1 MDHPA
6 YKSFTSTPRRFGFLA
21 VLLAGLL
28 LAGSAA
34 AQVDVTATAGT
45 PNASYL
51 TLKDAFDA
59 INLGTHQ
66 GVITIGISADTTETA
81 PAVLN
86 ASGSGAALYA
96 SIAISPTGG
105 AARTISGAIAAG
117 SPLIDLNGA
126 DNVTIDGLNTGGN
139 SLTISNTTA
148 SATSGTSTIRFISGA
163 TSNVVTNATIL
174 GSFSAAV
181 ATNGGNIFFSTDAL
195 TANGNDNNTISNNN
209 IGPAGA
215 NLPTKGVYFNGS
227 TTTTA
232 INNSGNVVT
241 GNNIFDFFGA
251 AVTSAGIYVAGG
263 TTDCNFTNNKFYQ
276 TGTRTQTTGATHAAI
291 WIANSSGNNFQITGN
306 TIGFASSAGTG
317 TYTFVGIGTG
327 SKFLPIN
334 LSSLGATTATS
345 IQGNTITAINLSGVV
360 GGTSTSGAFVGISV
374 NAGLANIGNVT
385 GNTIGSLTTPGAI
398 SITSNNAS
406 AMEVYGIYYFPSAVA
421 NVSNNVVAGITAT
434 NTGAG
439 SLIFYGIRAFTSS
452 TVTNTMTANTVG
464 TAAAPLSNTS
474 ASTASR
480 MIGLYCQSGAC
491 VVGGNAISN
500 LSMNAANVGTGSAAS
515 LIGLW
520 IDDTSAT
527 IGNNV
532 SQNTVRA
539 LSNTNA
545 TGAVWVTGLHY
556 NGSTTGTHLVQR
568 NFIHSL
574 NTPSTGATATV
585 NGINVQ
591 AGAATYQNNMIAL
604 GSDMTANS
612 PQINGI
618 NETVAGT
625 DNFYF
630 NSVYIGGAAVAAGTA
645 NSFAFQSSITT
656 NTRNYRDNVF
666 YNARSNGAAT
676 GKHYAIRVGGTAP
689 SPAGLTSNNNVLRAS
704 GTGGFTGLFNAVDQA
719 NLAAWQAATGQ
730 DANSFALDPQYLA
743 PTAATPDLHI
753 NGAVLTVVEGNGFAI
768 GSVTDDF
775 DGQVRAS
782 LTPTDIGADAGNF
795 LGVDLTPPAIS
806 YTALGN
812 TSLVTNRTQTA
823 TLTDVTGVATGGL
836 APRIYYRKGAGS
848 YFSQACSLTGGTV
861 NNGTWDCVINN
872 ADLGGVTTADV
883 ISYFV
888 IAQDSLGNVG
898 SNPGGAV
905 ATDVNNVTTPPA
917 TPNTYTIVTA
927 FTGSYDI
934 GTGQTYT
941 SLTNAGGIFE
951 AINAGALTGN
961 VVLNIVS
968 DLAGELGTNAL
979 NQWAEDGVGG
989 YTMLIKPSGAPRTI
1003 TGSNT
1008 GALIRFFGTDRV
1020 RLDGSTAATFA
1031 SLPTAGDAVGGDPLL
1046 RELTLQNTNTGT
1058 SAVVIAVMS
1067 GTNGAQNVT
1076 LKNLNVV
1083 GQDPTTTLVGIALGG
1098 NTVGTAGTD
1107 NDNNRVENCAV
1118 KRAIYGIYSAGA
1130 SAVNPNVG
1138 SVIAQ
1143 NDLSAT
1149 TTDRIRRVGI
1159 VVFNEDGVQITE
1171 NSVGGLDTNESAD
1184 GVGIGVGTQG
1194 IDTSTTTSGGVINA
1208 LVARNRINGVN
1219 SASTT
1224 GFSAAGIAVAG
1235 GTAGPNT
1242 IVNNMITG
1250 VTAPSTSPDIPAG
1263 IFVAGVTGA
1272 TTRLYYNSV
1281 SMTGDRGVVASQTPS
1296 FALAV
1301 TGTDP
1306 TVVLRDNLLATTQIA
1321 SGGGASAKSY
1331 AIGMVTTTFANLD
1344 SNYNGFF
1351 SSGAN
1356 AGFFRSGSLGAAT
1369 GADYANLAGWQA
1381 AVADDASSFEAD
1393 PLYTSTSDLH
1403 LLAGSPALLA
1413 GTPVAGVTVDFDAQ
1427 TRSGIAPTVGADE
1440 VTVPADLSITKTD
1453 GVTTAIPGGSLTYTI
1468 TASNAGSGPV
1478 SGATVADTFPA
1489 VLTCSWTCS
1498 GAGGGT
1504 CTASGSGNINDTVNL
1519 PVGGSVTFT
1528 ASCTVS
1534 LAATGSIAN
1543 TATVSSSV
1551 SDPVPGNN
1559 SATDTDTV
1567 APLADVSITKTD
1579 GVAAVTPG
1587 GTTTYTITAANAGP
1601 GATGATVADT
1611 FPASLTCT
1619 WSCSGAG
1626 GGTCAASGSGNIN
1639 DATVSLPA
1647 GASVTYTAPCNVSP
1661 SASGTVVNTATV
1673 TPVEIDPTPA
1683 NNSATDTDVVS
1694 GSAPPTSVV
1703 REAEPNGTP
1712 ATATA
1717 LGGRNVRALGSVYP
1731 NADEDYYS
1739 FTALA
1744 GDKVYAA
1751 TMTSF
1756 SANGSSDS
1764 VLDLYASDGTTVIES
1779 DDNDGSYGAN
1789 ASTIAGATLPSA
1801 GTYYLRVKHFSA
1813 TNQLR
1818 PYELWV
1824 RLQSG
1829 AETPVPETEPN
1840 DAPATANP
1848 LPGNGWVS
1856 GARNPALATEQD
1868 WYSFTANAGDTVF
1881 MSLDLDPERDN
1892 VQWNGRL
1899 GIALFGDAGNQILV
1913 VDDTSTGSA
1922 TNPLSEALVMT
1933 VKTSG
1938 TYYAFVDSATA
1949 ATGGPTATYAL
1960 SVSVH
1965 PALTEGVNCTTYT
1978 STDVP
1983 QTIGPGATLVSSTI
1997 TVPGN
2002 PRIADIDVS
2011 VQLNHAQMN
2020 QIDAHLRSPAGNDNG
2035 LFTDIGATVTGGQ
2048 TQMDA
2053 TFDDEAAIPPL
2064 YTVLKNLVVKPELSY
2079 RLSWLDG
2086 EDAGGTWTLDLRD
2099 DVADANGGTL
2109 TGWSIRVCEP
2119 APLPTCPVGTGPV
2132 TIYSSDFETNDG
2144 GFTHSGTLDD
2154 WARGLPS
2161 AVPFTTCNSGTNCW
2175 KTNLAGTYSLSS
2187 DQNLLSPAIDLSTAG
2202 LVGPV
2207 LATWHQRYQMES
2219 ASFDHAFVD
2228 AQDVDAGA
2236 TPKRL
2241 WEWMDA
2247 TMTDPVGSPSVTIQE
2262 SAGWASR
2269 TADVSSFLGQN
2280 DFQLRFHLDGDSSVS
2295 LGGLAVDDVTVTACQ
2310 PLGADL
2316 SITKTDGLATAT
2328 PGGSTTYTITA
2339 SNAGPQGVTGA
2350 TVADTFPATLTCNWT
2365 CVGAGGGTCTAAG
2378 AGNINDTSVNLPNG
2392 ASVTYTATCNIAP
2405 SATGTLSNTATVSSS
2420 TTDPVPGNNSATDTD
2435 TLTPSADL
2443 AVTNTDDLDPVGVH
2457 RNLTYTLSVANAGPS
2472 DASGV
2477 TLTDTLPASTT
2488 FVSSTPGSPTCTHAA
2503 GVVTCNLGALAAA
2516 GNSSVTVVAT
2526 TNAPGNIS
2534 NAASVSASTGDPVPG
2549 NNSASQS
2556 TAVVFRKGDY
2566 DNDLQTDLYIG
2577 NTVAPNNHVW
2587 LMNGVARTS
2596 ELTFSPVPATV
2607 NQQISGVD
2615 DFNGDSWNDL
2625 VFWNNA
2631 TGAVEFW
2638 LMNGTSATRVGA
2650 AVPISGA
2657 PTLATNWKLSATADF
2672 NADGKPDIVWRNFT
2686 SQKIVIWTMN
2696 GTAKVGNII
2705 PTPDQAVDSNWEIVG
2720 AFDMNNDGA
2729 TDFLWYNSTSG
2740 KIVYW
2745 WMNASVVRITGAFT
2759 VPANAGDNNWKVLAA
2774 GDYGL
2779 GTGGTANTK
2788 DIVWRNATSG
2798 KYVVWYMD
2806 FAGNRTFG
2814 EFTSPNNPSPNP
2826 TDWTIVGPR

>member
-1 MDHPA
+1 MDHSSAP
-6 YKSFTSTPRRFGFLA
+6 KTPSRRWTLLLA
-21 VLLAGLL
+21 VLAALL
-28 LAGSAA
+28 LAGSAS

-86 ASGSGAALYA
+86 ASGSGAASYT

-139 SLTISNTTA
+139 SLTISNTT
-148 SATSGTSTIRFISGA
+148 SPGSSGTSTIRFIGGA
-163 TSNVVTNATIL
+163 TNNVVTNSSIL
-174 GSFSAAV
+174 GSFGLSV
-181 ATNGGNIFFSTDAL
+181 ATNGGNIYFATDAL

-215 NLPTKGVYFNGS
+215 NLPTKGVYGNGS
-227 TTTTA
+227 TTTAA
-232 INNSGNVVT
+232 IGNNGIVVT
-241 GNNIFDFFGA
+241 NNNIYDFFGA
-251 AVTSAGIYVAGG
+251 AVTSDGIYVAGG
-263 TTDCNFTNNKFYQ
+263 CSGWTITNNRFYQ
-276 TGTRTQTTGATHAAI
+276 TGTRTWTTGANHRAI
-291 WIANSSGNNFQITGN
+291 EVSNSTSTTGAQGFTITGN
-306 TIGFASSAGTG
+306 TIGYASSAGTG
-317 TYTFVGIGTG
+317 TYTLTGSTGKFAGIVFNGLTAGAASDISNNTIASVSLTGVTSSGTG
-327 SKFLPIN
+327 T
-334 LSSLGATTATS
+334 SSPFMAMLVTNGVA
-345 IQGNTITAINLSGVV
+345 NTN
-360 GGTSTSGAFVGISV
+360 
-374 NAGLANIGNVT
+374 N
-385 GNTIGSLTTPGAI
+385 NTIGSQSGTGSLTFSTNTT
-398 SITSNNAS
+398 TSTD
-406 AMEVYGIYYFPSAVA
+406 VYGIYNFSLDNWTA
-421 NVSNNVVAGITAT
+421 NNNTFGSITA
-434 NTGAG
+434 NNAGATGAF
-439 SLIFYGIRAFTSS
+439 IFYGLRANTSS
-452 TVTNTMTANTVG
+452 TVAFNASGNLLGGTTTGSIQNNSTSTTAQMYGFFSSNARPNWVGNTVRNL
-464 TAAAPLSNTS
+464 TAAGGTGTG
-474 ASTASR
+474 STASV
-480 MIGLYCQSGAC
+480 IGMAMTGTTAT
-491 VVGGNAISN
+491 GNLISRN
-500 LSMNAANVGTGSAAS
+500 
-515 LIGLW
+515 
-520 IDDTSAT
+520 T
-527 IGNNV
+527 IH
-532 SQNTVRA
+532 A
-539 LSNTNA
+539 LSNSNA
-545 TGAVWVTGLHY
+545 TAAVWISGVSY
-556 NGSTTGTHLVQR
+556 NGATTGTNVVER

-574 NTPSTGATATV
+574 STPSTSATATI
-585 NGINVQ
+585 NGINVI
-591 AGAATYQNNMIAL
+591 GGLTTFQNNMIAL

-630 NSVYIGGAAVAAGTA
+630 NSVYIGGAAVAAGSA
-645 NSFAFQSSITT
+645 NSFAFQSAITL

-689 SPAGLTSNNNVLRAS
+689 SPAGLTSNNNVLLAN
-704 GTGGFTGLFNAVDQA
+704 GTGGFTGLFNLVDQA

-753 NGAVLTVVEGNGFAI
+753 NGAVLTVVEGNGTPI
-768 GSVTDDF
+768 GTVTDDF

-812 TSLVTNRTQTA
+812 TSLTTNRTQTA

-836 APRIYYRKGAGS
+836 APRICYRKNAGT

-861 NNGTWDCVINN
+861 NSGTWDCVINN

-883 ISYFV
+883 IAYFV
-888 IAQDSLGNVG
+888 IAQDTLGNVG

-905 ATDVNNVTTPPA
+905 AVDVNNVTTPPA
-917 TPNTYTIVTA
+917 SPNTYTIVTA

-941 SLTNAGGIFE
+941 SLTNAGGVFE

-1008 GALIRFFGTDRV
+1008 GALIRFFGTDRL

-1031 SLPTAGDAVGGDPLL
+1031 DAPTPGDAVGGDPLL
-1046 RELTLQNTNTGT
+1046 RELTIQNTNTGT
-1058 SAVVIAVMS
+1058 SAVVIAVMT
-1067 GTNGAQNVT
+1067 GAAGAQNVT
-1076 LKNLNVV
+1076 LKNLNVL
-1083 GQDPTTTLVGIALGG
+1083 GQDPTTTLAGIALGG
-1098 NTVGTAGTD
+1098 NTPGTAGTD

-1118 KRAIYGIYSAGA
+1118 KRAIYGIYSAGQ
-1130 SAVNPNVG
+1130 SAVNPNLG

-1171 NSVGGLDTNESAD
+1171 NSVGGLDTNESVD

-1194 IDTSTTTSGGVINA
+1194 LDTTTTTSGGVSNA
-1208 LVARNRINGVN
+1208 LVSRNKVNGVN
-1219 SASTT
+1219 SASTV

-1242 IVNNMITG
+1242 VVNNMITG

-1263 IFVAGVTGA
+1263 IFVAGVTGS

-1321 SGGGASAKSY
+1321 SGGGVNAKSY
-1331 AIGMVTTTFANLD
+1331 AIGMVTTAFANLD

-1356 AGFFRSGSLGAAT
+1356 AGFFRSGSLTAGAGT
-1369 GADYANLAGWQA
+1369 DYPNLAGWQA

-1413 GTPVAGVTVDFDAQ
+1413 GTPVAGVTVDFDAE

-1440 VTVPADLSITKTD
+1440 VAVPADLSITKTD
-1453 GVTTAIPGGSLTYTI
+1453 GVTTAIPGGSVTYTI
-1468 TASNAGSGPV
+1468 VASNAGSGPV

-1489 VLTCSWTCS
+1489 VLTCTWTCA
-1498 GAGGGT
+1498 GAAGGT

-1519 PVGGSVTFT
+1519 PVGGSATYT
-1528 ASCTVS
+1528 ASCSVS
-1534 LAATGSIAN
+1534 LAATGTLAN

-1559 SATDTDTV
+1559 SATDTDNV

-1579 GVAAVTPG
+1579 GVGAVTPG
-1587 GTTTYTITAANAGP
+1587 GATTYTITASNAGP
-1601 GATGATVADT
+1601 AATAATVADT
-1611 FPASLTCT
+1611 FPASLSCT
-1619 WSCSGAG
+1619 WTCAGAG
-1626 GGTCAASGSGNIN
+1626 GGACAASGSGNIN

-1647 GASVTYTAPCNVSP
+1647 GGSVTYTAPCTVSP

-1673 TPVEIDPTPA
+1673 TPVEIDPTPG

-1712 ATATA
+1712 ATATP
-1717 LGGRNVRALGSVYP
+1717 LGGRNVRVLASVYP
-1731 NADEDYYS
+1731 NADEDFYS
-1739 FTALA
+1739 FTAQA

-1756 SANGSSDS
+1756 SASGSTDS

-1779 DDNDGSYGAN
+1779 DDNDGSYGAS

-1801 GTYYLRVKHFSA
+1801 GTYYLRVKNFSA
-1813 TNQLR
+1813 TSQLR

-1829 AETPVPETEPN
+1829 AESPVPETEPN
-1840 DAPATANP
+1840 DTPATANP

-1856 GARNPALATEQD
+1856 GARNPAVGTEQD

-1913 VDDTSTGSA
+1913 VDDGSTGSA

-1997 TVPGN
+1997 TIPGN
-2002 PRIADIDVS
+2002 PRIADLDVS
-2011 VQLNHAQMN
+2011 VQLDHAQMN

-2035 LFTDIGATVTGGQ
+2035 LFTDIGATATGGQ

-2079 RLSWLDG
+2079 RLSWFDG

-2099 DVADANGGTL
+2099 DVADTNGGTL
-2109 TGWSIRVCEP
+2109 TGWSLRVCEP
-2119 APLPTCPVGTGPV
+2119 APAPTCPVGTGPV
-2132 TIYSSDFETNDG
+2132 TVYSSDFEANDG
-2144 GFTHSGTLDD
+2144 GFTHAGTQDE
-2154 WARGLPS
+2154 WALGLPS
-2161 AVPFTTCNSGTNCW
+2161 AVPITTCNSGVNCW
-2175 KTNLAGTYSLSS
+2175 KTDLTGTYNASS

-2241 WEWMDA
+2241 WEWLDA
-2247 TMTDPVGSPSVTIQE
+2247 TMTDAVGSPSVTIQE
-2262 SAGWASR
+2262 SAGWGRR

-2280 DFQLRFHLDGDSSVS
+2280 DFQLRFHVDSDTTIQY
-2295 LGGLAVDDVTVTACQ
+2295 GGLAIDDVTVTACQ

-2328 PGGSTTYTITA
+2328 PGTSTTYTITA

-2350 TVADTFPATLTCNWT
+2350 TVADTFPAVLTCNWT

-2378 AGNINDTSVNLPNG
+2378 AGNINDSVNLPNG
-2392 ASVTYTATCNIAP
+2392 GSVTYTATCNIAA
-2405 SATGTLSNTATVSSS
+2405 SAFGTLSNTATVSSATS
-2420 TTDPVPGNNSATDTD
+2420 DPNPGNNSATDTD

-2443 AVTNTDDLDPVGVH
+2443 SITKADDVDPIGVH
-2457 RNLTYTLSVANAGPS
+2457 RDLTWSITVTNNGPS
-2472 DASGV
+2472 DSGSSTV
-2477 TLTDTLPASTT
+2477 TDVLPAGVS
-2488 FVSSTPGSPTCTHAA
+2488 FVSASVNCGEA
-2503 GVVTCNLGALAAA
+2503 GGTVTCNIPNLAPAGAQLQTIVVRTTQTGNLNNTASVA
-2516 GNSSVTVVAT
+2516 GSVT
-2526 TNAPGNIS
+2526 
-2534 NAASVSASTGDPVPG
+2534 DPTPG
-2549 NNSASQS
+2549 NNSDSEA
-2556 TAVVFRKGDY
+2556 TAVQFRKGDFE
-2566 DNDLQTDLYIG
+2566 NDLQTDLYIG
-2577 NTVAPNNHVW
+2577 NTVAPDNHVW

-2596 ELTFSPVPATV
+2596 ELTFSPVPASV
-2607 NQQISGVD
+2607 AQQVSGVD

-2625 VFWNNA
+2625 VFWNSS

-2638 LMNGTSATRVGA
+2638 FMNGTATRVGA
-2650 AVPISGA
+2650 AVPLSGG

-2696 GTAKVGNII
+2696 GTAKLGNII
-2705 PTPDQAVDSNWEIVG
+2705 PSPDQAVDFNWEIVG

-2745 WMNASVVRITGAFT
+2745 WMNSSVVRITGAFT
-2759 VPANAGDNNWKVLAA
+2759 NPANAGDNNWKVLAA

-2814 EFTSPNNPSPNP
+2814 EFTSPTNPSPNP
-2826 TDWTIVGPR
+2826 TNWTIVGPR